1 MVYIECS
8 VSNTTTKDIKYTV
21 CLKRTVESNPSI
33 TLCEPLE
40 SLTKGDHSIT
50 DLKSRPKSFLSL
62 YDILSYLLAVFL
74 LSTLT
79 ENYQK
84 N

>member
-1 MVYIECS
+1 M
-8 VSNTTTKDIKYTV
+8 
-21 CLKRTVESNPSI
+21 KRTVESNPSI

-50 DLKSRPKSFLSL
+50 EYYSSSSNLDQKSFLSL